1 MFIAVIQ
8 ENFDVSEDE
17 KRLQQ
22 VKAFLS
28 QRDLGAS
35 GGQGTLS
42 LSTIFKFG
50 QVRRQDP
57 LDYGT
62 AAAEM
67 LLKDAVVRDFLDDE
81 VAMPAHGHNHLDFS
95 DTAPDDTIK
104 VGLLASLWGKI
115 INKLFNRE
123 PNPFYA
129 RLEFSRAHEELDP
142 RQMAR
147 EVVAATDRRKKAQRE
162 YLRKHPKYNV
172 SLYVFSVTNPIR
184 LLCQRIVGPG
194 RGGNRIEGV
203 SPNRIVWYTFSAFI
217 YAAIVAMVLLACF
230 TTPLFQKEYFNEHG
244 FSVKNW
250 FVYCDIGFA
259 VLFTVESI
267 IRVIADGFF
276 WTPNAY
282 YRSSWGFIDG
292 VVLLTLWANIFTLL
306 YDPAGGSRVIGAFKA
321 LRALRLLNVS
331 DSAKDTFHSVI
342 VMGGWKVVS
351 VRDSLSLPHFTHT
364 DKRNTGRLCL
374 AQFPHPL
381 CRLRAQPLQR
391 QHAVLQRWWQQH
403 LQPY

>member
-28 QRDLGAS
+28 QRDLGA

-81 VAMPAHGHNHLDFS
+81 SNENGETMTPP
-95 DTAPDDTIK
+95 DTARLRKTDGPTVKAGII
-104 VGLLASLWGKI
+104 ANLWERI
-115 INKLFNRE
+115 IDSIFNRE
-123 PNPFYA
+123 PNPFYS

-162 YLRKHPKYNV
+162 YLRQHPKYNV
-172 SLYVFSVTNPIR
+172 SLYMFRVSHPFR
-184 LLCQRIVGPG
+184 KFCQRIVGPG
-194 RGGNRIEGV
+194 RGGDRIEGV
-203 SPNRIVWYTFSAFI
+203 RPNRLVWYSFSAFI
-217 YAAIVAMVLLACF
+217 YAAIVAMVLLACV
-230 TTPLFQKEYFNEHG
+230 TTPLFQKEYFYEHGG
-244 FSVKNW
+244 FSVRNW
-250 FVYCDIGFA
+250 FVFTDIGFA
-259 VLFTVESI
+259 VLFTIESI
-267 IRVIADGFF
+267 IRVVADGFF

-292 VVLLTLWANIFTLL
+292 LVLVTLWANIFTLL
-306 YDPAGGSRVIGAFKA
+306 YASAGGSRVIGAFKA

-331 DSAKDTFHSVI
+331 DSARDTFHSVI
-342 VMGGWKVVS
+342 VMGWWKVVS
-351 VRDSLSLPHFTHT
+351 VSVTRLVSLTVFETDCVYIRLPLSL
-364 DKRNTGRLCL
+364 
-374 AQFPHPL
+374 
-381 CRLRAQPLQR
+381 
-391 QHAVLQRWWQQH
+391 
-403 LQPY
+403 